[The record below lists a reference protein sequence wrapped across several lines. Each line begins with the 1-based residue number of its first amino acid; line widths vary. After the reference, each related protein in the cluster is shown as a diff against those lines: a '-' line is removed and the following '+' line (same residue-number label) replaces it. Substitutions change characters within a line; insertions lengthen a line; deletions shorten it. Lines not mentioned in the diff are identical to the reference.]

1 MRPAGSQ
8 QRNEERERERER
20 VGEREMEY
28 GLCVGKL
35 QGSLKPLK
43 ESYKLHMLPSVLASR
58 FLDIPGLYKGQAC
71 TEFGHA
77 ERPDLGRRAPRNGLS
92 PQDDLVSN

>member
-1 MRPAGSQ
+1 MK
-8 QRNEERERERER
+8 ER
-20 VGEREMEY
+20 
-28 GLCVGKL
+28 
-35 QGSLKPLK
+35 
-43 ESYKLHMLPSVLASR
+43 YKLHMFPSVLASR

>member
-1 MRPAGSQ
+1 MKS
-8 QRNEERERERER
+8 ERERERDRER
-20 VGEREMEY
+20 QRQRERDREREMEY

-43 ESYKLHMLPSVLASR
+43 ECDKLHMLPSVLASR

-77 ERPDLGRRAPRNGLS
+77 ERPDLWRRAPRNGLS
-92 PQDDLVSN
+92 PQVGLVSN

>member
-1 MRPAGSQ
+1 MKSERERQ
-8 QRNEERERERER
+8 RERERDR
-20 VGEREMEY
+20 EREMEY

-43 ESYKLHMLPSVLASR
+43 ESYKLHMLPSVLVSR

-77 ERPDLGRRAPRNGLS
+77 ERPQLGTRAPRNGLS